1 MSQIHYTTDYP
12 LPVLVKLA
20 SRRAFPPTNKS
31 FACVSLHLSSFRH
44 SVVPF
49 LNAAIASHSTERASC
64 SQSLQHATCS
74 IQSAP
79 CNLHHDICI
88 MPFAARHLHHA
99 IRIMPSASCH
109 PHYAICIMPSA
120 SCHLHHVICIM
131 SSASCHATHKAV
143 SAAAESK
150 GVRRG
155 RRLAAHRKQTDEAVQ
170 PDVEE

>member
-64 SQSLQHATCS
+64 SQSLQHA
-74 IQSAP
+74 
-79 CNLHHDICI
+79 
-88 MPFAARHLHHA
+88 
-99 IRIMPSASCH
+99 
-109 PHYAICIMPSA
+109 ICIMPSA
-120 SCHLHHVICIM
+120 SCHLHHAICIVQSASCHLHHAICIVQSASCHLHHVICIM
-131 SSASCHATHKAV
+131 PSASCHVTHEAV

-150 GVRRG
+150 GVRGG
-155 RRLAAHRKQTDEAVQ
+155 RRLAAHRKQTDEAVK